1 MCQKSTN
8 LGKCWWIIE
17 LLFLFFTSELDFVQL
32 ITHNKDLKV
41 LFCSF
46 WRNFNNLSQIYLNL
60 STAKWQKKMHFLTK
74 FCWHQH
80 FFPKFF
86 RFVFFFFF
94 TYHLK
99 CLWCKFEVIYIDVW
113 KVIDEYLNPTI
124 YHKLLK
130 VFPSGL

>member
-1 MCQKSTN
+1 MWQKRTE
-8 LGKCWWIIE
+8 LGKFWWIIE
-17 LLFLFFTSELDFVQL
+17 LLFFFSTSELGFVQL

-41 LFCSF
+41 FFCVYG
-46 WRNFNNLSQIYLNL
+46 RNFQQSQPNLFQVIDGKM
-60 STAKWQKKMHFLTK
+60 TKKMHFFNETLLTSA
-74 FCWHQH
+74 
-80 FFPKFF
+80 FFPKPFHITFF
-86 RFVFFFFF
+86 LLF

-99 CLWCKFEVIYIDVW
+99 YVWCKLEVIYIDIW

>member
-1 MCQKSTN
+1 MWQKSTE
-8 LGKCWWIIE
+8 LSKFWWIIE
-17 LLFLFFTSELDFVQL
+17 LLFFFSTSELGFVQL

-41 LFCSF
+41 LFCVYG
-46 WRNFNNLSQIYLNL
+46 RNFNNLSQIYSKL
-60 STAKWQKKMHFLTK
+60 SMAKWQKKMHFFNETLLTSA
-74 FCWHQH
+74 
-80 FFPKFF
+80 FFPKPFHISFF
-86 RFVFFFFF
+86 LLF

-99 CLWCKFEVIYIDVW
+99 YVWCKLEVIYIDIW